1 MGGTW
6 SLDGSGSGGASA
18 GALAGTPQPPGAP
31 RREGGRALRIRLV
44 LIVAAVCAAVWLST
58 LFDAL
63 HDREAALSLAERH
76 NDNVAGALAEQAARA
91 LQATD
96 LILQQAALLDP
107 DVSGAANSRDAI
119 PDLLRRHMSGV
130 PQVRNLFLF
139 DPARDLHLSSAP
151 AGTANTD
158 LSDRSYYRAQRD
170 QPNLGL
176 FVSEPFISRVTGDPT
191 FVLSRRL
198 AGSGFRGIVGA
209 AVDVGYIRRFYNALD
224 LGPGSSIELLRAD
237 GTTLVRREHGR
248 IELTP
253 SGWLPA
259 VRTLGGADALN
270 LTLEHSPLGRALV
283 SLRRVPGYPAI
294 VVAAHS
300 EHDILAGWRE
310 KAWKSV
316 ARTFVITAL
325 AAVLLIAFLRQL
337 ERHERVTAQLH
348 QSQKL
353 EALGT
358 LAGGIAHDFNNVLG
372 AVLGYGELAGQHSPQ
387 GSAQRRYIDNIIVAA
402 NRARDLVARILAFSR
417 PGVSNAQPVSL
428 QKIVAEVHSL
438 TCAAL
443 PPAVTVEVSLP
454 PAPLVAMGDA
464 AQLHQ
469 MLANLLTNAVQ
480 AVAQGGRVAVRA
492 ESTEVREG
500 RACTVGHLH
509 PGRYARIDIVDSG
522 AGMSAAQVER
532 IFEPFFTTKPVGS
545 GTGLGLSLVHA
556 IVLDHCAALEVL
568 SRPGDGTTFSV
579 YLPLT
584 TAEPVEDP
592 LPPAV
597 PRGNG
602 EVILVVDD
610 EATLVHLTEEVLA
623 SLGYE
628 PVGCVGAQ
636 EALRLFR
643 AAPQRFDAVLTDAIM
658 PDMSGMEL
666 LSELRQLHPSLP
678 GILLSGYG
686 GPDLKTAAQTA
697 GAQAVLT
704 KPLAAAELAHALDQL
719 LHATGSPTNARHS
732 FAA

>member
-1 MGGTW
+1 
-6 SLDGSGSGGASA
+6 
-18 GALAGTPQPPGAP
+18 
-31 RREGGRALRIRLV
+31 
-44 LIVAAVCAAVWLST
+44 
-58 LFDAL
+58 
-63 HDREAALSLAERH
+63 
-76 NDNVAGALAEQAARA
+76 
-91 LQATD
+91 
-96 LILQQAALLDP
+96 
-107 DVSGAANSRDAI
+107 
-119 PDLLRRHMSGV
+119 MSGV

-139 DPARDLHLSSAP
+139 DPARHLLLST
-151 AGTANTD
+151 GVGGRANRD
-158 LSDRSYYRAQRD
+158 FSDRSYYVAQRD

-176 FVSEPFISRVTGDPT
+176 FVSEPFVSRVTGDPT
-191 FVLSRRL
+191 FVLSRRIGG
-198 AGSGFRGIVGA
+198 ADFRGIAGA
-209 AVDVGYIRRFYNALD
+209 AVDVGYIRRLYRTLD
-224 LGPGSSIELLRAD
+224 IGPGGSIELLRGD
-237 GTTLVRREHGR
+237 GLTLVSRER
-248 IELTP
+248 DAVDSAP
-253 SGWLPA
+253 SQWLGA
-259 VRTLGGADALN
+259 LHALGDADALHT
-270 LTLEHSPLGRALV
+270 TLEHPRLGRSLV

-294 VVAAHS
+294 VVAGRS
-300 EHDILAGWRE
+300 EHDILAAWRA
-310 KAWKSV
+310 KAWKNA

-372 AVLGYGELAGQHSPQ
+372 AVLGYGELASQHSPQ
-387 GSAQRRYIDNIIVAA
+387 GSAQQRYIDNIIVAA

-469 MLANLLTNAVQ
+469 MLANLLANAVQ
-480 AVAQGGRVAVRA
+480 AVAEGGRVVVRA
-492 ESTEVREG
+492 EPTEVREA
-500 RACTVGHLH
+500 RSCTVGHLH

-532 IFEPFFTTKPVGS
+532 IFEPFFTTKPAGS

-556 IVLDHCAALEVL
+556 IVLDHGAALEVL
-568 SRPGDGTTFSV
+568 SRPGEGTTFSV

-584 TAEPVEDP
+584 TGEPLEDP
-592 LPPAV
+592 QPLAV

-636 EALRLFR
+636 EALRLLR

-658 PDMSGMEL
+658 PDMSGIEL
-666 LSELRQLHPSLP
+666 LSELRRLHPSLP
-678 GILLSGYG
+678 GVLVSGYG

-704 KPLAAAELAHALDQL
+704 KPLAAAELAHALDEL
-719 LHATGSPTNARHS
+719 LHSTGSRTNARRS